1 MSINPLNTPQT
12 TPPAHHHGGHG
23 HGRAVM
29 DAAAK
34 TLGVSDDE
42 LKQDLAGGQSLD
54 DIATAK
60 GITHDQ
66 LVAGLGDALKQS
78 GAQAGDVSALA
89 ERLATRRWDER
100 RAAADDA
107 SSATSRPPLGQMVDV
122 EA

>member
-1 MSINPLNTPQT
+1 MLVMPRRYRSFGDPSARPPAAADHRGMSINPLSTPQT
-12 TPPAHHHGGHG
+12 PAAVHHHGGHG

-66 LVAGLGDALKQS
+66 LVAGLGDALK
-78 GAQAGDVSALA
+78 
-89 ERLATRRWDER
+89 
-100 RAAADDA
+100 
-107 SSATSRPPLGQMVDV
+107 
-122 EA
+122 